1 MMGIVQLLKKIKDT
15 DPELLTSELEQE
27 IQDASNIS
35 KLKTISAGLNLEL
48 VPRAK
53 KKICSTNDQE
63 ELLQAH
69 FHANEG
75 LNASVSSAFIKVPF
89 GLTYSH

>member
-1 MMGIVQLLKKIKDT
+1 MGVAQIVSHLIRMMGIVQLLKKIKDT

-53 KKICSTNDQE
+53 KK
-63 ELLQAH
+63 
-69 FHANEG
+69 
-75 LNASVSSAFIKVPF
+75 SVPQTTKKNYFKLIFTRMK
-89 GLTYSH
+89 G